1 MTEQELEAISAR
13 AAAATPGPWL
23 MEYADGAD
31 SIDLFGSE
39 PIVFVTT
46 PDDDA
51 EFCIGKVHYV
61 THQTQHDG
69 QFIADARTDVP
80 ALVAALREAQSTIAR
95 VAAIHRPYGIYEECG
110 HDHEPDEPGVTEV
123 DDVGL
128 VCAEGKMY
136 DICGSCCA
144 HDFEGGQ
151 DAECAENHAHAK
163 GEAICDTFAALH
175 AASVKSDGA

>member
-1 MTEQELEAISAR
+1 MTDQELEAISAR
-13 AAAATPGPWL
+13 AEAATPGPWL

-39 PIVFVTT
+39 PIVFVVT

-80 ALVAALREAQSTIAR
+80 ALVAALREANAKIAR
-95 VAAIHRPYGIYEECG
+95 MQMRIETVEVECNR
-110 HDHEPDEPGVTEV
+110 HAEATKRVYAELRQANAKII
-123 DDVGL
+123 GL
-128 VCAEGKMY
+128 ERAY
-136 DICGSCCA
+136 D
-144 HDFEGGQ
+144 
-151 DAECAENHAHAK
+151 
-163 GEAICDTFAALH
+163 
-175 AASVKSDGA
+175 

>member
-1 MTEQELEAISAR
+1 MTEEELDAIAAR
-13 AAAATPGPWL
+13 AAAATLGPWIKAAITH
-23 MEYADGAD
+23 MDEA
-31 SIDLFGSE
+31 F
-39 PIVFVTT
+39 
-46 PDDDA
+46 A
-51 EFCIGKVHYV
+51 ER
-61 THQTQHDG
+61 D
-69 QFIADARTDVP
+69 
-80 ALVAALREAQSTIAR
+80 EAQATIAR

-128 VCAEGKMY
+128 VCAEGKLY

-151 DAECAENHAHAK
+151 NLECAENHMHAK

>member
-13 AAAATPGPWL
+13 AEAATPGPWHK
-23 MEYADGAD
+23 EYADGAD
-31 SIDLFGSE
+31 DR
-39 PIVFVTT
+39 PQVWVTT
-46 PDDDA
+46 TDGDA
-51 EFCIGKVHYV
+51 EFSVGPVHYV

-175 AASVKSDGA
+175 VASVKSDGA